1 MSMQI
6 LIARLNFD
14 IAGNDS
20 GSRKK
25 SNTFKHLEA
34 DMSMIRIQALEWV
47 QGRIQDIILDNVT
60 WQVPN
65 PTTKLNLYPVSNAF
79 IFYQLV

>member
-1 MSMQI
+1 MQI

-25 SNTFKHLEA
+25 SNAFKQFLLKRKRVILEA
-34 DMSMIRIQALEWV
+34 IQQQSVLFH
-47 QGRIQDIILDNVT
+47 III
-60 WQVPN
+60 
-65 PTTKLNLYPVSNAF
+65 K
-79 IFYQLV
+79 